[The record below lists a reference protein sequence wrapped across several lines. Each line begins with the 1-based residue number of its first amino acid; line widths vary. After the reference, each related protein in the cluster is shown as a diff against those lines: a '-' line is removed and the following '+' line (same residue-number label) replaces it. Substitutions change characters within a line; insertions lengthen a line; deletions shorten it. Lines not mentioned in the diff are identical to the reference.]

1 MNDPE
6 VHDYNGC
13 GIWAADQILE
23 RYRCYCEELKIA
35 PLDLTPMRHAERN
48 REWIY
53 PVMDKVIDGIK
64 TGDRACIRLGIAFI
78 HEDGSFPFGR
88 ILKARTARALRRRLN
103 DLADS
108 QKHLIRSR
116 VIAMLSRQ
124 YLPRELG
131 EYVKLA
137 AKLGME
143 DRRSELLA
151 MDDGNPFV
159 NRHVSKLLAGV
170 TS

>member
-6 VHDYNGC
+6 VYDYNGC

-23 RYRCYCEELKIA
+23 RYRRYCDELNIT

-64 TGDRACIRLGIAFI
+64 AGDKACIRLGIAFI

-88 ILKARTARALRRRLN
+88 ILKAKTARALRLRLN
-103 DLADS
+103 DLTDS
-108 QKHLIRSR
+108 QKHQIRSR
-116 VIAMLSRQ
+116 VIGMLSRQ

-137 AKLGME
+137 AKLGMAA
-143 DRRSELLA
+143 RRGELLA
-151 MDDGNPFV
+151 LDDGDPFV